1 MGDKD
6 SNTYIK
12 LYRKIIDWRWFR
24 DANTLQ
30 VFLWL
35 LLSANIKPQEF
46 LSTEIQRGE
55 VATSYASIAG
65 ETGLTVDQVR
75 TAMIHL
81 KRTGEI
87 TVKRHSTFQQ
97 ITIVKYEDYQG
108 SNSKT
113 VPIIS
118 QSNPNQIPISSQSFP
133 NNQRNNKNVK
143 NGKNNMGA
151 SPDSPP
157 AKDEVIPQEWE
168 KKIPSIFWGRF
179 DSEDDWLI
187 WDGQKEKDDV

>member
-12 LYRKIIDWRWFR
+12 LFRRIIEWRWFK

-35 LLSANIKPQEF
+35 LLSANIRPQEF

-55 VATSYASIAG
+55 VATSYATIAN
-65 ETGLTVDQVR
+65 ETGLTIDQVR
-75 TAMIHL
+75 TAMMHL
-81 KRTGEI
+81 KKTGEI

-97 ITIVKYEDYQG
+97 ITIVKYGDYQG
-108 SNSKT
+108 VNSKN

-118 QSNPNQIPISSQSFP
+118 QSNPNHIPISSQSFP
-133 NNQRNNKNVK
+133 NNQRNNKNGK
-143 NGKNNMGA
+143 NGKKEGA
-151 SPDSPP
+151 APVSPSAKGTEIAKDYKPKDWELGIPMMLWGKFDSP
-157 AKDEVIPQEWE
+157 ADWE
-168 KKIPSIFWGRF
+168 AWRDK
-179 DSEDDWLI
+179 
-187 WDGQKEKDDV
+187 

>member
-12 LYRKIIDWRWFR
+12 LFRRIIEWRWFK

-35 LLSANIKPQEF
+35 LLSANIRPQEF

-55 VATSYASIAG
+55 VATSYATIAN
-65 ETGLTVDQVR
+65 ETGLTIDQVR
-75 TAMIHL
+75 TAMMHL
-81 KRTGEI
+81 KKTGEI

-97 ITIVKYEDYQG
+97 ITIVKYGDYQG
-108 SNSKT
+108 ANSKN

-118 QSNPNQIPISSQSFP
+118 QSNPNHIPISSQSFP
-133 NNQRNNKNVK
+133 NNQRNNKNGK
-143 NGKNNMGA
+143 NGKKEESA
-151 SPDSPP
+151 SPASPSAVFSGYVP
-157 AKDEVIPQEWE
+157 KKWEQEEVPEMLWGKFETVAEWE
-168 KKIPSIFWGRF
+168 AWRDK
-179 DSEDDWLI
+179 
-187 WDGQKEKDDV
+187 

>member
-12 LYRKIIDWRWFR
+12 LYRRIIEWRWFR

-35 LLSANIKPQEF
+35 LLSANIRPQEF
-46 LSTEIQRGE
+46 LSVEIQRGE
-55 VATSYASIAG
+55 VATSYATIAS

-75 TAMIHL
+75 TAMMHL
-81 KRTGEI
+81 KKTGEI

-97 ITIVKYEDYQG
+97 ITIVKYGDYQG
-108 SNSKT
+108 ANSKN

-118 QSNPNQIPISSQSFP
+118 QSNPNHFPISSQSFP
-133 NNQRNNKNVK
+133 NNQRNNKNGK
-143 NGKNNMGA
+143 NGKKEESA
-151 SPDSPP
+151 APVSPSAKGTEI
-157 AKDEVIPQEWE
+157 AKDYKPKDWELGIPMML
-168 KKIPSIFWGRF
+168 WGKF
-179 DSEDDWLI
+179 DSVADWEA
-187 WDGQKEKDDV
+187 WRDK